1 MNSLERTSNFFS
13 KYFAVFVILIALIA
27 FAVPEGFVWIAPY
40 ITILLGIIMFG
51 MGLTMRLS
59 DFAVVAK
66 KPLPVFI
73 GIVAQFVIM
82 PLVAFGLA
90 IALQLPPELAAG
102 LVLVGACPGG
112 TASNVMV
119 YLAKGDVPVSVAMTS
134 VSTMLAPFLT
144 PFILLV
150 LAGEWLP
157 VDAGAMFM
165 SIIQVIIIPIAL
177 GILVRRFMPETV
189 EKGTAALPIVSIV
202 AILAIVAAVIGANT
216 ENLITSG
223 LAIFAAVILHNGFGY
238 LLGYATAKVCG
249 LDETKRRAIS
259 IEVGMQNSGLG
270 ATLAT
275 VHFTPLAALPSA
287 IFSVWHNISGPALV
301 SLWSGSK
308 KKTSKDREGMDIK
321 S

>member
-51 MGLTMRLS
+51 MGLTMRVS

-66 KPLPVFI
+66 KPLPVFV

-301 SLWSGSK
+301 SFWSGSK
-308 KKTSKDREGMDIK
+308 KKTSKDSEGMDIK